1 MIICLDQKLQEN
13 EQGLCTFKNMAWT
26 RNVRE
31 GLQNRQKNR
40 VQPFLGN
47 ALKSGKNSHDS
58 TFMRPFALHQ
68 VVALPQR
75 ERGCTAITYNANR
88 LVTWIVSFYRKMS
101 LLMLQLD
108 FLPKKKI
115 FFFGYK
121 WTFHLKGSTCNQIKI
136 KKRMT
141 NV

>member
-13 EQGLCTFKNMAWT
+13 EQGLCTFKNMART

-40 VQPFLGN
+40 VQPFIGN

-58 TFMRPFALHQ
+58 TFIRPFALHQ
-68 VVALPQR
+68 VVALPRR

-88 LVTWIVSFYRKMS
+88 LVTLIVSFYRKMS

-108 FLPKKKI
+108 FLPKKK
-115 FFFGYK
+115 FFFYWLQMDFSPK
-121 WTFHLKGSTCNQIKI
+121 RIHLQSN
-136 KKRMT
+136 
-141 NV
+141 